1 MMRNEYPRP
10 DFVRDSF
17 IALNGEWDFAFDD
30 NNVGHRE
37 KWYEKGKFNKKIQVP
52 FCFESKLSGIG
63 DTSFH
68 DHVWYERS
76 FEVPELHQNERC
88 VIHFNSIDY
97 YSEIYINGHLVKSHT
112 GGETR
117 ISADITDCL
126 HGRKNKVC
134 VYAYDPGRKEDIPR
148 GKQYWEEKSDGIF
161 YTRTTGIWKSVWLEI
176 VNACHLESVFMTP
189 DIDHGVMR
197 AEMNVSCDRGEAEIT
212 VRDGGEIVDRKK
224 VKIRSDNLI
233 VEMDIFH
240 QKVLESPVFH
250 FDKLWSPDNPHLYDI
265 EFKVYD
271 ADGNLA
277 DTVKSYFGMRK
288 IEAVNGR
295 IYLNNRPFYQKLV
308 LIQGYYPDGIMTA
321 PEIAD
326 IENDIAVSK
335 ELGFNGARVHQ
346 KVEDPYFYYLADK
359 MGFVLWCESASCFR
373 FSKDVPERM
382 VTEWIEIVKENYNHP
397 SIITWTPLNES
408 WGVQNISHDPFQ
420 QSLAMM
426 LYYTV
431 HSLDATRFVISNDG
445 WEHCKT
451 DLCTIHNY
459 AHGGKDELKK
469 QDFYAYMLKNRSN
482 LLTIYPADKPIFVPG
497 YENQNVPI
505 LLTEYG
511 GIAYKEGQ
519 TEGWGYTVSADKQE
533 YLADYERIHR
543 AIARSNA
550 LVGFCYTQLYDVE
563 QEINGILTYDRK
575 PKVEIG
581 AIRKIND
588 SVRPL
593 IAIEKE

>member
-1 MMRNEYPRP
+1 MRNEYPRP
-10 DFVRDSF
+10 DFVRDSYTN
-17 IALNGEWDFAFDD
+17 LNGEWNFSFDD
-30 NNVGHRE
+30 ANVGHKE
-37 KWYEKGKFNKKIQVP
+37 KWYQKGKFEKKINVP

-63 DTSFH
+63 DTRFH
-68 DHVWYERS
+68 DYIWYERG
-76 FEVPELHQNERC
+76 FEVPNLAKDERC
-88 VIHFNSIDY
+88 IMHFNSIDY
-97 YSEIYINGHLVKSHT
+97 YSEIYINGNLVKTHT

-117 ISADITDCL
+117 ISVDITDL
-126 HGRKNKVC
+126 LIGTQNKVC
-134 VYAYDPGRKEDIPR
+134 VFAHDPGRKEDIPR

-161 YTRTTGIWKSVWLEI
+161 YTRTSGIWKSVWLEV
-176 VNACHLESVFMTP
+176 VNACRLENALMTP
-189 DIDHGVMR
+189 DIDYGVLR
-197 AEMNVSCDRGEAEIT
+197 AEMNLSVDKGEVEIT
-212 VRDGGEIVDRKK
+212 VKDGGEIVDNKK
-224 VKIRSDNLI
+224 VNVQSTNLT
-233 VEMDIFH
+233 VEMDVFH
-240 QKVLESPVFH
+240 QKVLEGPVFH
-250 FDKLWSPDNPHLYDI
+250 FDKLWSPENPHLYDI

-271 ADGNLA
+271 TEGKLT

-288 IEAVNGR
+288 IESMNGR
-295 IYLNNRPFYQKLV
+295 VYLNNRPFYQKLV

-326 IENDIAVSK
+326 IEKDIDISK

-359 MGFVLWCESASCFR
+359 KGFVLWCESASCFR

-382 VTEWIEIVKENYNHP
+382 VTEWIDIVKEHYNHP

-408 WGVQNISHDPFQ
+408 WGVQKISQDKFQ

-469 QDFYAYMLKNRSN
+469 QDYYAYTLKNRQN
-482 LLTIYPADKPIFVPG
+482 LLTIFPADKPIFVPG
-497 YENQNVPI
+497 YEGQNVPI

-519 TEGWGYTVSADKQE
+519 DEGWGYTVSANKED
-533 YLADYERIHR
+533 YIADYRRIHQ
-543 AIARSNA
+543 AINESDA
-550 LVGFCYTQLYDVE
+550 LAGFCYTQLYDVE

-575 PKVEIG
+575 PKVNKQT
-581 AIRKIND
+581 IREIND
-588 SVRPL
+588 SVKPV
-593 IAIEKE
+593 IEN